1 VFQRPGGGFELLDIM
16 KLTENEKNLAYFLAT
31 FLRKPNGYFEREK
44 IEGWQEI
51 LSSKKLFL
59 KICAVFFDNSGDFLF
74 IDGCIRSGLNYIVQ
88 KPEQY
93 SQLVSALNNKFVSK
107 ELKAMVMEELSKPEP
122 LPFKKKKQPPK
133 PTKIYLMVDERTGY
147 HKIGRS
153 VNPTNRE
160 KTLQS
165 DNPKIR
171 LLECWETTSDN
182 EKTLHV
188 QFHDKRVRGE
198 WFALTDSDIEQIRN
212 HFKGTK

>member
-1 VFQRPGGGFELLDIM
+1 M
-16 KLTENEKNLAYFLAT
+16 KLTENEKNLAYYFAT

-59 KICAVFFDNSGDFLF
+59 KICAVFFDNSGDLFF
-74 IDGCIRSGLNYIVQ
+74 IDRCIRSGLNYILRE
-88 KPEQY
+88 PETY
-93 SQLVSALNNKFVSK
+93 AKLVLALNNKIVSK
-107 ELKAMVMEELSKPEP
+107 ELKDTVMAEVHKPEP
-122 LPFKKKKQPPK
+122 PFSPKKKQSPK
-133 PTKIYLMVDERTGY
+133 PTKIYLMLDERTGY

-188 QFHDKRVRGE
+188 QFQNKRVRGE
-198 WFALTDSDIEQIRN
+198 WFDLTDLDIEQIRN